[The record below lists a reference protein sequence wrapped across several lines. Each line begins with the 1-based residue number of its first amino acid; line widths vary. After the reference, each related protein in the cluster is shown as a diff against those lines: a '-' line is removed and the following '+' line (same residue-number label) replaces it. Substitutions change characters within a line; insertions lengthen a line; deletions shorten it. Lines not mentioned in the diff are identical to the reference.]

1 MNEGR
6 EKKTNED
13 ILWPSKIDIASIGLS
28 CLWSIAAGFIGGL
41 FTLLLTYIFFGVLQA
56 PNIFPYIL
64 SLVGFFAVIITT
76 SMSFILNRLLFA
88 GKYKQWSVILGQIS
102 ILSIFLFILVTPLY
116 VYINWIKPDFI
127 VFAFLI
133 HVLINI
139 LANSLLSEILS
150 NYRYILLSIY
160 GIFIGFFITLI
171 LSVVFFMN
179 FSPSQSA
186 LYSLMGVIIVI
197 NFVITLFRLLFEFA
211 YYKIYIKTWTDVL
224 WDIFSQMENEEKELV
239 AKAEKELST
248 FT

>member
-139 LANSLLSEILS
+139 LANSLLYIRNFHRIFHYTYPIGRVFYEFFTITKRSLFS
-150 NYRYILLSIY
+150 HGSDYRYKFCHNPVPTS
-160 GIFIGFFITLI
+160 FW
-171 LSVVFFMN
+171 V
-179 FSPSQSA
+179 
-186 LYSLMGVIIVI
+186 
-197 NFVITLFRLLFEFA
+197 RLL
-211 YYKIYIKTWTDVL
+211 
-224 WDIFSQMENEEKELV
+224 
-239 AKAEKELST
+239 
-248 FT
+248 